1 MRNRGRSGVGRG
13 CRGAGDGGGGRALSG
28 ADGGAPLPGGAAE
41 DRRNAVVRRALAR
54 PVGGADRLLGAGAE
68 VRRPRPLDRLG
79 LSHAVRPPALARQ
92 QQPLPDPAGLARAE
106 SGLAGA
112 GAVRTAA
119 GGGLAGA
126 LRPPARAAGDL
137 RRSGALPRHGVPRR
151 ELDLRRAHAR
161 LPSRARRL
169 QRRPGRAEAGLRPP
183 LGRRRAGA
191 PDPARTPPHRPPRR
205 PEGHD
210 LRRHHAFPARPLR
223 RHRRP
228 APPPGPAPSAVCGAR
243 HRRRRHAVRRARL
256 QGHGRMGRRPVAA
269 RPRAVPLPAPRR
281 PLRGAQRIRHP
292 RRAGARRPRPARPRP
307 AALRRRPRQRRR
319 RHRHRRQDHAQRH
332 LY

>member
-41 DRRNAVVRRALAR
+41 DRETLWYAARWRDRWVALIGFSAPALKCGARDRWIGWDFRTQRRQH
-54 PVGGADRLLGAGAE
+54 LLGRFLILPGWR
-68 VRRPRPLDRLG
+68 VPNLG
-79 LSHAVRPPALARQ
+79 GWRCAN
-92 QQPLPDPAGLARAE
+92 G
-106 SGLAGA
+106 GC
-112 GAVRTAA
+112 
-119 GGGLAGA
+119 GGLAGA

-169 QRRPGRAEAGLRPP
+169 QRRPGRAEAGLRAP

-191 PDPARTPPHRPPRR
+191 PDPARTLPHRPPRR